1 LVLLRCLTS
10 KLQHQSNTLDNL
22 QDPLKPSLAVTISKT
37 GIMSTSTQTCKFFDL
52 PPELRNH
59 IYELVLLDTDVE
71 YVVDN
76 WDWEFPSL
84 LHVCTQ
90 IRSEALGLYYSR
102 TMFYLTCDD
111 WQDGMLFCNTMI
123 VKWLRALSTTALNA
137 LKKVIMEHRD
147 YSIENLALD
156 TEGEGYLID
165 FSDEGDSE
173 SEEDPETE
181 EEQGFSDVREAL
193 EGAAG
198 IDLRA
203 LILYA

>member
-1 LVLLRCLTS
+1 VLLRCLTS

-102 TMFYLTCDD
+102 TMFYLCCKSEILRDVLIGLTNKGPIC
-111 WQDGMLFCNTMI
+111 GSNSFLYTI
-123 VKWLRALSTTALNA
+123 VLVART
-137 LKKVIMEHRD
+137 
-147 YSIENLALD
+147 
-156 TEGEGYLID
+156 
-165 FSDEGDSE
+165 F
-173 SEEDPETE
+173 
-181 EEQGFSDVREAL
+181 
-193 EGAAG
+193 
-198 IDLRA
+198 
-203 LILYA
+203 